1 MLLGA
6 RDDSTRSGK
15 MNLLAKIILF
25 LLTLEAADALE
36 ANLTAWRHHRR
47 QKRFLIYQNGG
58 VIKFVSGCA
67 FPVPFMEKKAWRQL
81 VWLMNF
87 HYQFNEPQTPIYWWK
102 LWDGSR
108 NLKGPVTQTQS
119 DPDSPSVPARLL
131 VDEPQ
136 LLLFKFAEGYMNQL
150 GQNGSACLKR
160 LICENG
166 QVDEHSGLYAQ
177 LLHRLLRP
185 HRTLDGRYFDAYRM
199 GRHGVD
205 CRRAFPEAHHC
216 VLDDY
221 VHLYSRGATQSFF

>member
-1 MLLGA
+1 
-6 RDDSTRSGK
+6 
-15 MNLLAKIILF
+15 MNLLAKMIVFLVILE
-25 LLTLEAADALE
+25 TAAAVD

-47 QKRFLIYQNGG
+47 QKRFLVYQNGG
-58 VIKFVSGCA
+58 VVKFVSGCA
-67 FPVPFMEKKAWRQL
+67 FPVPFMEKKVWRQL

-87 HYQFNEPQTPIYWWK
+87 HYQFSEPQTPIYWWK
-102 LWDGSR
+102 LWDSSR
-108 NLKGPVTQTQS
+108 NLKGPLANQ
-119 DPDSPSVPARLL
+119 PAAPSIPVRLS

-136 LLLFKFAEGYMNQL
+136 LLLFKFAENYMNQL
-150 GQNGSACLKR
+150 GQNGRACLER

-185 HRTLDGRYFDAYRM
+185 HRTLDRRYLDAYRM
-199 GRHGVD
+199 GRHGVH

-221 VHLYSRGATQSFF
+221 VHLHERGPTQSFL

>member
-1 MLLGA
+1 F
-6 RDDSTRSGK
+6 R
-15 MNLLAKIILF
+15 AKIVLF
-25 LLTLEAADALE
+25 LLTVEAVGALE

-67 FPVPFMEKKAWRQL
+67 FPVSFMEKKAWRQL

-102 LWDGSR
+102 LWDSSR
-108 NLKGPVTQTQS
+108 NLKGPVAAPS
-119 DPDSPSVPARLL
+119 SVPARLL

-136 LLLFKFAEGYMNQL
+136 LLLFRFAEGYMNQL
-150 GQNGSACLKR
+150 GQNGPACLER

-185 HRTLDGRYFDAYRM
+185 HHTLDRRYLDAYQM

-205 CRRAFPEAHHC
+205 CRRAYPQPTHC

-221 VHLYSRGATQSFF
+221 VHLHERGPTQSYL

>member
-1 MLLGA
+1 
-6 RDDSTRSGK
+6 
-15 MNLLAKIILF
+15 MNLFSKIVHF
-25 LLTLEAADALE
+25 LLILEVANGLG

-58 VIKFVSGCA
+58 VIKFVGGCA
-67 FPVPFMEKKAWRQL
+67 FPVPLMEKKLWRQL

-102 LWDGSR
+102 LWNSSR
-108 NLKGPVTQTQS
+108 GLKGPITHLS
-119 DPDSPSVPARLL
+119 NPSIPPRLL

-136 LLLFKFAEGYMNQL
+136 LLLFKFAEGYMDQL
-150 GQNGSACLKR
+150 GQNGSACLER

-166 QVDEHSGLYAQ
+166 QVDEHSGLYAE

-185 HRTLDGRYFDAYRM
+185 HRTLDDRYLDAWRM

-205 CRRAFPEAHHC
+205 CRRAFPEADYC

-221 VHLYSRGATQSFF
+221 IHLHERRPTQSFL

>member
-1 MLLGA
+1 
-6 RDDSTRSGK
+6 
-15 MNLLAKIILF
+15 MNLLAKIVLF
-25 LLTLEAADALE
+25 LLTLEAVGALE

-47 QKRFLIYQNGG
+47 QKRFLIFQNGG
-58 VIKFVSGCA
+58 VVKFVSGCA
-67 FPVPFMEKKAWRQL
+67 FPVSFMEKKAWRQL

-102 LWDGSR
+102 LWDSSR
-108 NLKGPVTQTQS
+108 DLKGPAARHPPLT
-119 DPDSPSVPARLL
+119 PMVPARLL

-136 LLLFKFAEGYMNQL
+136 LLLFRFAEGYMNQL
-150 GQNGSACLKR
+150 GQNGTACLER

-177 LLHRLLRP
+177 LLHRILRP
-185 HRTLDGRYFDAYRM
+185 HHTLDRRYLDAYRM

-205 CRRAFPEAHHC
+205 CRRAYPQATHC

-221 VHLYSRGATQSFF
+221 VHLHERRTTQSYL

>member
-1 MLLGA
+1 MLFGA
-6 RDDSTRSGK
+6 RAGSTRSGE

-25 LLTLEAADALE
+25 LLTLEAASALR
-36 ANLTAWRHHRR
+36 ANLTAWHHHRR

-58 VIKFVSGCA
+58 VVKFVTGCA
-67 FPVPFMEKKAWRQL
+67 FPVPLMEKKVWRQL

-108 NLKGPVTQTQS
+108 SLKGPETQ
-119 DPDSPSVPARLL
+119 PAPPSVPDRLL

-136 LLLFKFAEGYMNQL
+136 LLLFKFVEGYMNQL
-150 GQNGSACLKR
+150 GQNGSACLDR

-177 LLHRLLRP
+177 ILHRLLRP
-185 HRTLDGRYFDAYRM
+185 HRTLDGRYLDAFRM

-205 CRRAFPEAHHC
+205 CRKAFPEARKC

-221 VHLYSRGATQSFF
+221 VHLHERGPTQSFV